1 MKVAIHQ
8 PNYLPWLGYFSKI
21 VNSDTFVLLDDVQ
34 YSKNSPAARNY
45 IIGID
50 ASKILLSVSVK
61 KSKGAFQK
69 YNELE
74 IDYSIKWNIK
84 HLNKINNSYSKTLY
98 FDIYYSQL
106 SSILNTQF
114 ENLAQLNIAL
124 ISWMLKLIK
133 CSTNILISS
142 HLDLKV
148 ENGKNDRNLAICKLL
163 GATEYLSGKGAMKYN
178 DEAAFLR
185 ENIKLTYHH
194 FSHPIYKQNQHEFQE
209 NLCFLDAL
217 FFLGEQELSNLFY
230 SK

>member
-34 YSKNSPAARNY
+34 YSKNSPAARNF
-45 IIGID
+45 IIGINTP
-50 ASKILLSVSVK
+50 KVLLSVSVK
-61 KSKGAFQK
+61 KSNGAFQN
-69 YNELE
+69 YNQLE
-74 IDYSIKWNIK
+74 IDYSSKWNIK
-84 HLNKINNSYSKTLY
+84 HLNKIKNSYCQTLY
-98 FDIYYSQL
+98 FDVYYSQI
-106 SSILNTQF
+106 SSILHTRF

-124 ISWMLKLIK
+124 ISWMLALINCK
-133 CSTNILISS
+133 TRILISS
-142 HLDLKV
+142 NLGLKV

-163 GATEYLSGKGAMKYN
+163 DANEYLSGKGAMKYN
-178 DEAAFLR
+178 DESAYIK
-185 ENIKLTYHH
+185 ENIKLTYHQ
-194 FSHPIYKQNQHEFQE
+194 FSHPIYKQNQTEFQE